1 MATTYEPIATTTL
14 GSAAASTTFSS
25 ISGAYTDLVVMIE
38 GAMTASSDLRIQF
51 NGDTATNYSN
61 TTLEGNGTTA
71 QSARWSSQTKMIINN
86 FATGTGRGNF
96 SLFIMNYANT
106 TTFKTVL
113 HRMAFAGNATEAGAG
128 LWRKTPEAITSM
140 ELFANGTTW
149 ISGTS
154 FTLYGIKAA

>member
-1 MATTYEPIATTTL
+1 MPQTYTPIASQTL
-14 GSAAASTTFSS
+14 TSAQSSVTFSS
-25 ISGAYTDLVVMIE
+25 ISSAYTDLVVIIE
-38 GAMTASSDLRIQF
+38 GAMTVSSDMRIQF
-51 NGDTATNYSN
+51 NSDGGSNYSN

-71 QSARWSSQTKMIINN
+71 QSARWSNQTKLIVNN

-128 LWRKTPEAITSM
+128 LWRSTAAITSM
-140 ELFANGTTW
+140 ELFANATTW
-149 ISGTS
+149 ISGST
-154 FTLYGIKAA
+154 FTLYGILKAA

>member
-1 MATTYEPIATTTL
+1 
-14 GSAAASTTFSS
+14 
-25 ISGAYTDLVVMIE
+25 
-38 GAMTASSDLRIQF
+38 
-51 NGDTATNYSN
+51 
-61 TTLEGNGTTA
+61 
-71 QSARWSSQTKMIINN
+71 MIINN
-86 FATGTGRGNF
+86 FATGTGRGLF
-96 SLFIMNYANT
+96 SLFVMNYANT

-113 HRMAFAGNATEAGAG
+113 HRMAFAGNATEAGVG